1 MRWAKYYLVFVYT
14 CPVLYLIVVFADTFL
29 WMILPDNYN
38 LFVITVNV
46 IANILTLLFDMIM
59 MITFI
64 YYINTRFETTDPR
77 FRIISNYGIVVTCF
91 GILCFLLSALYL
103 CIGFDPFI
111 NQLLYCGVL
120 WLFQGI
126 YFVLFGMKV
135 ALHFQ
140 KMSEAKAKIA
150 RLEDALL
157 KVSKD
162 ALPSR

>member
-1 MRWAKYYLVFVYT
+1 
-14 CPVLYLIVVFADTFL
+14 
-29 WMILPDNYN
+29 MILPDTYN

-46 IANILTLLFDMIM
+46 IANILTLF
-59 MITFI
+59 
-64 YYINTRFETTDPR
+64 
-77 FRIISNYGIVVTCF
+77 
-91 GILCFLLSALYL
+91 ALYL

-120 WLFQGI
+120 WLFQGM